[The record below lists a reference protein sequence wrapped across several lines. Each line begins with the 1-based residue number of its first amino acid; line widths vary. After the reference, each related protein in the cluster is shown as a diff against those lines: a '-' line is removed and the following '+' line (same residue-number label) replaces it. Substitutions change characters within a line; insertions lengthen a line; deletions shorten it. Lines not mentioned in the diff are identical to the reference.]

1 MTVGTKMSNV
11 EELHGALQPY
21 DLLPQRT
28 CQRPTPNLILIAR
41 TPSSTPATPYNPPPP
56 HQAGALSPMYE
67 QLVTRIA
74 EQLALPRPIKA
85 QTQRQ
90 LSRHCSDESTETAK
104 FLLSATDL
112 LEEDELDIVFAA
124 QFTPDC
130 DDQIAVSEL
139 LYHWR
144 PSEEEIS
151 RITDDACRH
160 THHAIVVLPGEVE
173 APLPLHEV
181 MADRFIRLLALQRAP
196 EPRVSAALR
205 EVLPSSMWALG
216 TALLRQRGFEA
227 TRQSWF
233 VAFIE
238 HMVRRH
244 PVDEAL
250 LAATAEFVAAAPGID
265 PATLLRSAGE
275 QLKAARGLVANAR
288 GGRTYWSADVAQH
301 HHYRGQGEVD
311 QNLLKHR
318 QEEEQWLRLIEL
330 DLQHFDPDGDA

>member
-1 MTVGTKMSNV
+1 
-11 EELHGALQPY
+11 
-21 DLLPQRT
+21 
-28 CQRPTPNLILIAR
+28 
-41 TPSSTPATPYNPPPP
+41 
-56 HQAGALSPMYE
+56 MYE

-196 EPRVSAALR
+196 NHAALRPCVRSCLAVCGRWARPFCGSAALKPHGSR
-205 EVLPSSMWALG
+205 GSSPSSSTWC
-216 TALLRQRGFEA
+216 
-227 TRQSWF
+227 
-233 VAFIE
+233 
-238 HMVRRH
+238 
-244 PVDEAL
+244 
-250 LAATAEFVAAAPGID
+250 AATPWTRPCWRPQPNSSPPPRALIRPRCFGQPANTSRPPAVSWPTPEAVEPTGRLTWPNTIITAAKGKWTRIC
-265 PATLLRSAGE
+265 
-275 QLKAARGLVANAR
+275 
-288 GGRTYWSADVAQH
+288 
-301 HHYRGQGEVD
+301 
-311 QNLLKHR
+311 
-318 QEEEQWLRLIEL
+318 
-330 DLQHFDPDGDA
+330 